1 MTNSFVCGGTWR
13 LWHMESSVGKLSILD
28 NLGGGK
34 SQILQF
40 LTLIIQWFLSFFYN
54 FKLFVFHS
62 NSAHLIETA
71 LFLCRPSS
79 ATSSMYLQNKVMHL
93 QNKVMYLQNE
103 VMYLQNKVMYLQNKV
118 MRWATFYLR
127 DRTAFKIHPVTGWV
141 FDSNFSRVQSH
152 ASLPTTYCRAPLTG

>member
-93 QNKVMYLQNE
+93 QNKVMYLQN
-103 VMYLQNKVMYLQNKV
+103 KV